1 MHDGGG
7 GWNRAGIGNAAFW
20 RGADT
25 QAARPAAPHNLRS
38 GSSAHSTSGG
48 AHRTVYPL
56 AEPGPL
62 ALIHLRAGSSAGSI
76 VAAIVCTRTADELE
90 ALYAG
95 GAEGVCEAL
104 DLCFF
109 DQVM

>member
-1 MHDGGG
+1 
-7 GWNRAGIGNAAFW
+7 
-20 RGADT
+20 
-25 QAARPAAPHNLRS
+25 
-38 GSSAHSTSGG
+38 
-48 AHRTVYPL
+48 
-56 AEPGPL
+56 
-62 ALIHLRAGSSAGSI
+62 LRAGSSAGSI